1 MGLYALI
8 IHPAAFG
15 CSAYGAIAISMA
27 FVTDPIGIIGEAEA
41 ARMLEQKGFKVLEH
55 NWRMGH
61 LEIDLIAESKAEIV
75 FVEVKARTT
84 LYGEIRPEEYVD
96 ENKKRRMIAAGN
108 AYIKHR
114 KTDKSLRFDIIGIL
128 VDPQTQQITYR
139 CHMENAFHPEIKS
152 VNTGFFNGQSRW
164 THRNKTIGTRRK

>member
-1 MGLYALI
+1 
-8 IHPAAFG
+8 
-15 CSAYGAIAISMA
+15 MA

-41 ARMLEQKGFKVLEH
+41 ARMLEQKGFKVLEN

-61 LEIDLIAESKAEIV
+61 LEIDLIAESKTEIV
-75 FVEVKARTT
+75 FAEVKARTT

-164 THRNKTIGTRRK
+164 IHRNKTIGTRRK

>member
-1 MGLYALI
+1 
-8 IHPAAFG
+8 
-15 CSAYGAIAISMA
+15 MA

-61 LEIDLIAESKAEIV
+61 LEIDLIAESKTEIV
-75 FVEVKARTT
+75 FAEVKARTT

-152 VNTGFFNGQSRW
+152 VNTCFFNGQSRW
-164 THRNKTIGTRRK
+164 IHRNKTIGTRRK